1 MIVLI
6 IGLSLSF
13 IAIGVLFYF
22 NKQLKKKLEN
32 NNKALLAL
40 HKEFTQYQI
49 DEKRVK
55 EKNVARME
63 IRHDNIARSIQKNE
77 DFINVVNQKHKD
89 LPNTIRKVIGHI
101 EFAKPINK
109 KTNI

>member
-1 MIVLI
+1 
-6 IGLSLSF
+6 
-13 IAIGVLFYF
+13 
-22 NKQLKKKLEN
+22 
-32 NNKALLAL
+32 
-40 HKEFTQYQI
+40 
-49 DEKRVK
+49 
-55 EKNVARME
+55 ME